1 MFRAQKPD
9 GAAIA
14 FDYSARG
21 LVLHPLALFIGMWG
35 LVVLLYSL
43 HFSGLLIFTTA
54 QVLAITA
61 WIVIPY
67 AVSVIAFQI
76 FCAFAPKRFAA
87 SRGQQLF
94 APDQLERRLV
104 RWFVFWVAC
113 TAVEVKISG
122 GVPILWL
129 LQGSAKTYMDFGI
142 PSVHGFLNSLLM
154 AIGVGQVGLF
164 ALDGKKRHFW
174 IPAWIVLWS
183 AIAVTRNL
191 MIVSIIQSVIVWG
204 VVRGIR
210 KRSLF
215 TGVIFLLVLILLFG
229 YMGDLRSGAS
239 AFRGAALPTAA
250 FPEWLPSGALWV
262 YIYVATPIGN
272 LVNTAAIVQPQYN
285 PLFPNTAALLFPT
298 VLRKLVYGEAALTD
312 ALSGEL
318 VTEAFNVSTA
328 YVGPFQDYGR
338 LGMAGFS
345 ILLGLIAAYFW
356 RRRTFRDALIYGVI
370 GQILVLSIFFNHLF
384 YLPVISQIGWL
395 FLFFPTVARAPS
407 KLGVQPVRPRSWLEL
422 LAPRKRNTAI

>member
-1 MFRAQKPD
+1 MLRAGKQED
-9 GAAIA
+9 RSTAA

-21 LVLHPLALFIGMWG
+21 VVLHPLALFIGVWG
-35 LVVLLYSL
+35 LVVFLYSL
-43 HFSGLLIFTTA
+43 HFSGLLVFTTA
-54 QVLAITA
+54 HVIAITA

-87 SRGQQLF
+87 NRGEQLF

-113 TAVEVKISG
+113 TALEVKISG

-164 ALDGKKRHFW
+164 ALDGKKRHLW
-174 IPAWIVLWS
+174 IPVWIVLWS

-191 MIVSIIQSVIVWG
+191 MIVSIIQSSIVWG
-204 VVRGIR
+204 VVRGVR

-215 TGVIFLLVLILLFG
+215 NGIIFLLVLILIFG

-345 ILLGLIAAYFW
+345 ILLGLIAAYYW
-356 RRRTFRDALIYGVI
+356 RKRTFRDALIYGVI

-395 FLFFPTVARAPS
+395 FLFFPTVARDPS
-407 KLGVQPVRPRSWLEL
+407 LSGVQVRPRSWLEL
-422 LAPRKRNTAI
+422 LAPRKRDSAV

>member
-1 MFRAQKPD
+1 MFRARTKENRT
-9 GAAIA
+9 AAA

-21 LVLHPLALFIGMWG
+21 VVLHPLALFIGVWG
-35 LVVLLYSL
+35 VVVFLYSL
-43 HFSGLLIFTTA
+43 HFSGLLVFTTA
-54 QVLAITA
+54 RVLAITA

-67 AVSVIAFQI
+67 AVAVIAFQI
-76 FCAFAPKRFAA
+76 FCAFAPKRLAA
-87 SRGQQLF
+87 SRGRQLF
-94 APDQLERRLV
+94 EPNHLERRLV
-104 RWFVFWVAC
+104 RWFVFWIAC
-113 TAVEVKISG
+113 TALEIIISG

-164 ALDGKKRHFW
+164 ALDGKKRHLL

-191 MIVSIIQSVIVWG
+191 MIVSIIQSTIVWG
-204 VVRGIR
+204 VLRGIL
-210 KRSLF
+210 KRSIF
-215 TGVIFLLVLILLFG
+215 YGVIFLLVLILLFG
-229 YMGDLRSGAS
+229 YMGDFRSGAS
-239 AFRGAALPTAA
+239 AFRGAALPSAA

-262 YIYVATPIGN
+262 YIYVTTPIGN
-272 LVNTAAIVQPQYN
+272 LVNTATVVQPQYN

-345 ILLGLIAAYFW
+345 ILLGFIAAYYW
-356 RRRTFRDALIYGVI
+356 RKRTFRDALIYGVI
-370 GQILVLSIFFNHLF
+370 GQIVVLSIFFNHLF
-384 YLPVISQIGWL
+384 YLPVISQLGWL
-395 FLFFPTVARAPS
+395 FLFFPTVARKPRKSGEQA
-407 KLGVQPVRPRSWLEL
+407 RPRRWLEL
-422 LAPRKRNTAI
+422 LAPRKEDTAV